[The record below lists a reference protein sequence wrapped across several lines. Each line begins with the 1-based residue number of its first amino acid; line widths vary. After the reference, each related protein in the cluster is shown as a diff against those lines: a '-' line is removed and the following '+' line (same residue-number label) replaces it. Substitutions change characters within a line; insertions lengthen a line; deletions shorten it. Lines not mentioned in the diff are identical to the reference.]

1 VIENHNGD
9 SLVNDYSN
17 ARNSYNQISAYPT
30 TKFDGV
36 LSHVGGNGSSSL
48 YNTFLPFVNQRNGVM
63 SSFTID
69 LEFENT
75 GGNNYDATATIEKV
89 ADYSGTN
96 LVLQLVVTESN
107 LDIVWGLG
115 TQVHSVNRLMVPN
128 QNGTPLNFSS
138 GNTQVVDLSFT
149 MASHWV
155 PENCELIA
163 FVQNNS
169 NKEVV
174 QATLKTMAVPQY
186 TNDVELVSVDNIPER
201 LCYGEIEPQVK
212 IRNKGAEV
220 LTNVDINFEINGELV
235 YTHPWSGELEFPLAE
250 TIDIPVISFTALQ
263 ENTVHVY
270 ISEPNG
276 VPDQNPEN
284 DDKTINLEPT
294 YLGNDFLALVLKLD
308 ASPAQI
314 TWECYDP
321 DGELA
326 KSGGPY
332 TQAFA
337 LIKDTIF
344 YEKNGCYQFFIND
357 AAGNGLTTYYSLRT
371 LVDGEV
377 VIIHNGGSFEYSEE
391 TQVTALEGVMAAF
404 AGDVE
409 QGCEELTVNFTDAS
423 LGEITEWSW
432 EFEGGDPAT
441 STEQN
446 PTVFYAIPGSYDV
459 SLSVS
464 DGNNS
469 NTTTYENY
477 INVFNLPE
485 VDFAGIDDQCIN
497 HPAFELTQ
505 GTPEGGVYS
514 GPGVDNGW
522 FDPAVAGVGT
532 HTLTYDYTDE
542 NGCENVATTEV
553 YVDACTGIETPGA
566 KQNIRVFPNPV
577 TGNSSIEVFV
587 SDGQN
592 AKVEIFNSLGMLVKA
607 FDLSNAS
614 GLQNIQVLGNEFENG
629 VYFISFY
636 DGSDVITT
644 KMTIVR

>member
-1 VIENHNGD
+1 
-9 SLVNDYSN
+9 
-17 ARNSYNQISAYPT
+17 
-30 TKFDGV
+30 
-36 LSHVGGNGSSSL
+36 
-48 YNTFLPFVNQRNGVM
+48 M

-69 LEFENT
+69 LDFENT
-75 GGNNYDATATIEKV
+75 GGNNYDATVTIEKV
-89 ADYSGTN
+89 ADYTGTN

-138 GNTQVVDLSFT
+138 GTTQVVDLSFT
-149 MASHWV
+149 MAGHWV

-174 QATLKTMAVPQY
+174 QATLKSMAVPQY
-186 TNDVELVSVDNIPER
+186 TYDVELISVDNIPER
-201 LCYGEIEPQVK
+201 LCYGEIVPQVK

-220 LTNVDINFEINGELV
+220 LTSLDINFEINGNLV
-235 YTHPWSGELEFPLAE
+235 YTHPWTGELEFPLAE
-250 TIDIPVISFTALQ
+250 TIDIPAISFTALQ

-270 ISEPNG
+270 VSEPNG

-294 YLGNDFLALVLKLD
+294 YVGSDFLALVLKLD
-308 ASPAQI
+308 ASPGQI

-332 TQAFA
+332 SQAFA

-371 LVDGEV
+371 VVDGEV
-377 VIIHNGGSFEYSEE
+377 TIIHNGGSFAFSEE
-391 TQVTALEGVMAAF
+391 TQVTALQGVMAAF

-446 PTVFYAIPGSYDV
+446 PTVFYANPGSYDV
-459 SLSVS
+459 TLTVS
-464 DGNNS
+464 DGTNS
-469 NTTTYENY
+469 NTNTYENY
-477 INVFNLPE
+477 IQVFELPE
-485 VDFAGIDDQCIN
+485 VNFAGIDDQCVN
-497 HPAFELTQ
+497 YPAFELTQ

-514 GPGVDNGW
+514 GPGVDDGW
-522 FDPAVAGVGT
+522 FDPAVAGIGT
-532 HTLTYDYTDE
+532 HTLTYNYTDE

-587 SDGQN
+587 KNSQN
-592 AKVEIFNSLGMLVKA
+592 AKVEIFNSLGMLVKY
-607 FDLSNAS
+607 FNLSDVS
-614 GLQNIQVLGNEFENG
+614 GLQNILISGNEFDNG
-629 VYFISFY
+629 VYFINFY
-636 DGSDVITT
+636 DGADVVTT
-644 KMTIVR
+644 KMTIVK

>member
-9 SLVNDYSN
+9 SLANVYSN
-17 ARNSYNQISAYPT
+17 ARNSYNQISGYPT

-48 YNTFLPFVNQRNGVM
+48 YNTFLPFVNQRNDIM
-63 SSFTID
+63 SSFTVD
-69 LEFENT
+69 LDFENT
-75 GGNNYDATATIEKV
+75 GGNNYDATVTIEKV

-186 TNDVELVSVDNIPER
+186 TNDVELVGVDNIPER

-250 TIDIPVISFTALQ
+250 TINIPAISFTALQ

-270 ISEPNG
+270 ISDPNG

-294 YLGNDFLALVLKLD
+294 YVGSDFLALVLKLD
-308 ASPAQI
+308 ANPAQI

-344 YEKNGCYQFFIND
+344 YEKNGCYQFYIND

-391 TQVTALEGVMAAF
+391 TQVTALQGVMAAF
-404 AGDVE
+404 AGDAE

-423 LGEITEWSW
+423 LGEITEWNW

-446 PTVFYAIPGSYDV
+446 PTVFYATPGSYDV
-459 SLSVS
+459 SLTVS
-464 DGNNS
+464 DGDDS

-477 INVFNLPE
+477 INVFDLPE
-485 VDFAGIDDQCIN
+485 VDFASIDDQCAN
-497 HPAFELTQ
+497 HPAFELNQ

-577 TGNSSIEVFV
+577 TGKSSIEVFV
-587 SDGQN
+587 TDGQN
-592 AKVEIFNSLGMLVKA
+592 AKVEIFNSLGMMIQT

-614 GLQNIQVLGNEFENG
+614 GLQNIQVSGNKFENG

-636 DGSDVITT
+636 DGTDVITT
-644 KMTIVR
+644 KMTIVN